1 MESSTARPLPVL
13 PSASAAAQ
21 PPLARPATIHPLTA
35 LSAVPTAAPAAD
47 ASSASAGRVLLD
59 SERLR
64 ELRRGLLLSQ
74 EELATQC
81 WQRRLRVS
89 IATLKRAETGRPVL
103 FRTAR
108 ALASFFDV
116 PVRSLL
122 A

>member
-1 MESSTARPLPVL
+1 MESATARLLSVESRPTASDRLSPPAISARRLVPVVV
-13 PSASAAAQ
+13 AAAS
-21 PPLARPATIHPLTA
+21 PPP
-35 LSAVPTAAPAAD
+35 
-47 ASSASAGRVLLD
+47 ASAGRVPLN

-108 ALASFFDV
+108 ALATFFDV